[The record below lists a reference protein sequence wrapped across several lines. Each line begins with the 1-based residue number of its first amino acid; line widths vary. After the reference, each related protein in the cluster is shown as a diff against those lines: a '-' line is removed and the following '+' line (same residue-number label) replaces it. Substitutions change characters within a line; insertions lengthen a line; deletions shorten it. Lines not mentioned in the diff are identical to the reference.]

1 MATALRRLTTERAA
15 IVILHLLLFALA
27 SRVAVDPDM
36 WWHLRLGQQIVA
48 SGDFI
53 YADSFSHTQAGKLHK
68 NHSGLAQLLMLACWR
83 AGGHLG
89 MTLFTSALAVAG
101 MRFVYRAGS
110 GSIYLQGFVLVLGA
124 VCAAAF
130 WSPRPQMFTFLC
142 AAILLYALRRLQQRG
157 DAPQW
162 PLPLLMW
169 IWSNLH
175 GGYIV
180 GYLLIA
186 GFVLG
191 ELLKRSAGLGDRG
204 LAPPALRRLCGFTL
218 LSLLLLPVNP
228 LGLSIYTAPLETL
241 AIPGLRSYIQEW
253 KPPDFSQ
260 PINGSF
266 IVLAALLLFSVL
278 ASRRRFDLSAGL
290 LAGGTLIM
298 ALYSGRHL
306 SLFAITAVPVITTN
320 LHEVL
325 SSRGW
330 TLPRRSEETPGRI
343 ALNLALIAL
352 VALGTLGQLRHVTS
366 ASSLEQVLDLNYPR
380 RALEFLSA
388 ESSAGQLFNS
398 YNWGGYLIFHAPG
411 FPVFIDGRTDL
422 YRDFLGEYAG
432 AAFGGP
438 RWREVFANHDI
449 GAALIESDSPLA
461 AQLEAAEDWR
471 LAYGDAV
478 ARLYLRQPSASESIG
493 S

>member
-1 MATALRRLTTERAA
+1 MLRRLTTERAA
-15 IVILHLLLFALA
+15 IVIAHLLLFAMA

-36 WWHLRLGQQIVA
+36 WWHLRLGQQIVE

-53 YADSFSHTQAGKLHK
+53 YADSFSHTQIGKLHK
-68 NHSGLAQLLMLACWR
+68 NHSGLAQLLMFVCWR
-83 AGGHLG
+83 AGGHLS
-89 MTLFTSALAVAG
+89 MTLFTSILAVAG
-101 MRFVYRAGS
+101 MHLIYRAGS
-110 GSIYLQGFVLVLGA
+110 GSIYMQGFVLVLGA
-124 VCAAAF
+124 ACAAVF

-142 AAILLYALRRLQQRG
+142 AAILLYALRRLQQRE
-157 DAPQW
+157 DAPLW

-169 IWSNLH
+169 IWGNLH

-191 ELLKRSAGLGDRG
+191 EFLKNTAGLGDRG
-204 LAPPALRRLCGFTL
+204 LAAPVLRRLCVYAL
-218 LSLLLLPVNP
+218 VSLLLLPINP

-260 PINGSF
+260 PINWSL

-278 ASRRRFDLSAGL
+278 ASKRRFDMTAVL

-306 SLFAITAVPVITTN
+306 SLFAIMAVPVITTN
-320 LHEVL
+320 LHEIL
-325 SSRGW
+325 SRRGW
-330 TLPRRSEETPGRI
+330 TLPRRTAETPARI
-343 ALNLALIAL
+343 ALNLALIGL
-352 VALGTLGQLRHVTS
+352 VALGMLGRIRHVSS
-366 ASSLEQVLDLNYPR
+366 ASSLEQALALNYPQG
-380 RALEFLSA
+380 ALQFLRA
-388 ESSAGQLFNS
+388 ESPPGQLFNS
-398 YNWGGYLIFHAPG
+398 YNWGGYLIFHTPE

-422 YRDFLGEYAG
+422 YRDLLVEYIG

-438 RWREVFANHDI
+438 RWREVFARYDI
-449 GAALIESDSPLA
+449 GMALIETDSPLA
-461 AQLEAAEDWR
+461 AQLEAVEDWR
-471 LAYGDAV
+471 LAYQDAV
-478 ARLYLRQPSASESIG
+478 ARVYLRQPPASESTG
-493 S
+493 P